1 MPCQSWGF
9 LRWPGLDGLL
19 RLFVVLLLWSTFSE
33 IRHIPSSSMFPTLR
47 VGDRIIVER
56 ASYYFVSPAIHDI
69 VTFRDPTQHPGDE
82 QVVFIKRI
90 VAKAGDSVQ
99 VNHGLLY
106 VNGIA
111 QKEDFIAE
119 CPTYKSNL
127 TNSIAGLELLGANEF
142 HKTAQRSM
150 MFHAMCLPCHWSS
163 SSCMCLKVM
172 SLSWVTTGTTV
183 LTPIFGAPSP
193 LKAFLE
199 DMLCAVT
206 DQTDD

>member
-1 MPCQSWGF
+1 MSFLRPSALYQFLITSPSLRWMPCQSWGF

-69 VTFRDPTQHPGDE
+69 VTFRDPTQ
-82 QVVFIKRI
+82 
-90 VAKAGDSVQ
+90 

-163 SSCMCLKVM
+163 SSWSAGLYCWLVS
-172 SLSWVTTGTTV
+172 SLLQDSR
-183 LTPIFGAPSP
+183 
-193 LKAFLE
+193 
-199 DMLCAVT
+199 
-206 DQTDD
+206 